1 MSGQICGRSHMHGTS
16 STSSIDQSIYM
27 ASAFRARLSHSGV
40 TSLRARPHNQGFRR
54 QRNLLGNLISASALL
69 ELPES
74 VTATIG
80 SAERVKSCRLITAI
94 KTPYLENG
102 KIDLKAYDTL
112 VCHQIRNGVEVRQR
126 AKRGNLVV
134 LRWPV
139 RNLTDRL
146 SCRW

>member
-1 MSGQICGRSHMHGTS
+1 MSGQICGRSYMHGTS
-16 STSSIDQSIYM
+16 STSSIGHPIYM
-27 ASAFRARLSHSGV
+27 PSAFRARLSSSGV
-40 TSLRARPHNQGFRR
+40 TSLRARPHNQGFGR

-80 SAERVKSCRLITAI
+80 SADRVRNCRLITAI

-126 AKRGNLVV
+126 ARRPNFHSLKLAFRKFTNTFL
-134 LRWPV
+134 
-139 RNLTDRL
+139 
-146 SCRW
+146 CR